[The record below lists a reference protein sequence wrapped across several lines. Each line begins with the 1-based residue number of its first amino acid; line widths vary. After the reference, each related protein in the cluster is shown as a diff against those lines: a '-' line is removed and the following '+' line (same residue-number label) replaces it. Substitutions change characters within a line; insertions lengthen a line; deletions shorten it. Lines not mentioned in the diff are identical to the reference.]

1 MNESSQLRTYDP
13 ASCVVFRKTNERFG
27 GLSNMAAGFP
37 LRVNGVSIRTSEALY
52 QACRFPHMP
61 EVQRLIIGE
70 NSPMTAKMRGKPYR
84 DQSRSDWESIR
95 TKIMRWCL
103 RVKLAQNLRSFGD
116 LLLETGDKPIVEYSS
131 KDDFWGARPQEDGS
145 LQGMNILGR
154 LLMELREQIRSGVP
168 KDLRAVE
175 PLPLENFLLY
185 GEPIEAI
192 GSGGE
197 RERTVPVCAAPP
209 QGSLFDVA
217 PLQARQEPQTISS
230 QVNSISAP
238 VTDTLSPYPQMRTSE
253 MDWLGDIPAHW
264 EVRRIKTVLRE
275 FDRRSGTGEEPL
287 FSLRM
292 QAGMVDHHKSGGKP
306 IPPEALAHYK
316 VVEPGDIVMNRMRA
330 AMGLF
335 GIAPGLGLV
344 SPDYATFHTVGKVHR
359 PYLVQLFKTPM
370 MAAQFRAE
378 SKGLGTGESGFLRLY
393 TDRFGIIR
401 IPLPPI
407 EEQRAIVRF
416 LDWHGAQVS
425 RLVRAKKRL
434 IALLNEQKQAIIHR
448 AVTRGLDETVPLK
461 PSSVDWL
468 GDIPVSWDVKPLKMW
483 ASINARTLGQ
493 TTDAD
498 YEFDYLDISAVGT
511 GLLNNSPERLR
522 FASSPS
528 RARRIVRR
536 GDTLVSTVRTYL
548 KAIYFVEHDWPDL
561 IASTGFAVLSPS
573 DGVAPKFF
581 GYALQSPTFID
592 EVIGCSVGVAYP
604 AINEAKLG
612 SIKVPMPSTV
622 AEQEAIVDWLVS
634 ATADL
639 DTAIARI
646 QSEVTLIQ
654 EYRTRLIADV
664 VTGKLDVRGLAE
676 ALPETPAE
684 ELAALDDDASEDELL
699 DDAEED
705 EEAAA

>member
-1 MNESSQLRTYDP
+1 MNDSSQLRTYDP

-84 DQSRSDWESIR
+84 DQSRGDWDSVR

-116 LLLETGDKPIVEYSS
+116 LLIETGDKPIVEYSS

-154 LLMELREQIRSGVP
+154 LLMELREQIRSGALE
-168 KDLRAVE
+168 DLRAVE
-175 PLPLENFLLY
+175 PLPLESFLLY

-192 GSGGE
+192 DSGGE
-197 RERTVPVCAAPP
+197 RERTVPVRAAPP

-264 EVRRIKTVLRE
+264 EVRRVKTVLRE

-448 AVTRGLDETVPLK
+448 AITRGFDESVPLK
-461 PSSVDWL
+461 PSGVPWL
-468 GDIPVSWDVKPLKMW
+468 GDIPAHWDVARLRYITRCLDGKRVPLNGTQREQMKGPYPYWGANKVIDHLNDWLFDEPLVLLGEDGAPFFDVGKDVAFAVSGKVWVNNHAHVLRCGARVIPQFLASALNCVDYKPYISGSTRDKLTQQAMG
-483 ASINARTLGQ
+483 AISIQLPPLAEQKQIVERL
-493 TTDAD
+493 TTD
-498 YEFDYLDISAVGT
+498 
-511 GLLNNSPERLR
+511 
-522 FASSPS
+522 
-528 RARRIVRR
+528 
-536 GDTLVSTVRTYL
+536 
-548 KAIYFVEHDWPDL
+548 
-561 IASTGFAVLSPS
+561 
-573 DGVAPKFF
+573 
-581 GYALQSPTFID
+581 
-592 EVIGCSVGVAYP
+592 
-604 AINEAKLG
+604 
-612 SIKVPMPSTV
+612 
-622 AEQEAIVDWLVS
+622 
-634 ATADL
+634 TADL
-639 DTAIARI
+639 DRAITQF
-646 QSEVTLIQ
+646 QSEIALIQ
-654 EYRTRLIADV
+654 EYHTRLIADV
-664 VTGKLDVRGLAE
+664 VTGKLDVCAMAE
-676 ALPETPAE
+676 ALPDTPPE
-684 ELAALDDDASEDELL
+684 ELAALDDNASEDELL